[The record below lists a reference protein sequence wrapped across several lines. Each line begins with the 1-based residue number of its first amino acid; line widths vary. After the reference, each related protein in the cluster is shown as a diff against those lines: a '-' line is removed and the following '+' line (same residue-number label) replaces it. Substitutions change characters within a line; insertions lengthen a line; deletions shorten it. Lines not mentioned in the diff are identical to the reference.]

1 MKSPLERSPRLTRV
15 VFTLATLIVLGVST
29 LNFLDIMFYKAV
41 SNDQCGW
48 LPRPDGLPG
57 AIITD
62 VAPDGVTDRAG
73 IKDGD
78 VLLKINEQEFRT
90 PAQAMAIINPM
101 APGEYATYLVDR
113 NGVTFETKV
122 EILKV
127 INVTYLAY
135 CLIGLGFLIVGYVV
149 VMTRP
154 QGKLQRLFAWY
165 SIAAMLAFGFSTLN
179 INQSVDPQWK
189 ITTFVVSF
197 FLGRLIAQPLFVIFF
212 VSFPVRR
219 PIADRWWFRIVIIL
233 VSTATVVPIFMNLL
247 PNLPG
252 WLGQTII
259 SAPFIFFFT
268 GLGLFIS
275 SYFKLVERSKRP
287 QFRPILVTIVIGL
300 LMFGYVSVMQALNP
314 FIVFTQPV
322 VLMPGLLLAAV
333 PMAFGYSI
341 FRYRLMDID
350 LIVKRSLLYGAI
362 TATLAAIYIGMV
374 FGIGSLLGALIG
386 DQENEVLNITAFL
399 IIAFAFDPIK
409 RRVQEGI
416 DRVFYRERM
425 NYQRALLEFSQ
436 ELPRQMNLDQI
447 LHSMVNRI

>member
-1 MKSPLERSPRLTRV
+1 MKSPLEKSPRLTRA
-15 VFTLATLIVLGVST
+15 VFTLVALIVLGVTT
-29 LNFLDIMFYKAV
+29 LNFLDIMFYKAI

-48 LPRPDGLPG
+48 LPRPDGSPG

-78 VLLKINEQEFRT
+78 VLLKINGQEFRT
-90 PAQAMAIINPM
+90 PVQAMAIINPM

-127 INVTYLAY
+127 VNVTYLAY
-135 CLIGLGFLIVGYVV
+135 CLIGFGFLTVGYVV

-165 SIAAMLAFGFSTLN
+165 SVAAMLVFGFSTLN
-179 INQSVDPQWK
+179 INQGVDPQWK
-189 ITTFVVSF
+189 VTAFISAF
-197 FLGRLIAQPLFVIFF
+197 FAGRLIAQPLFVIFF

-219 PIADRWWFRIVIIL
+219 PIADRWWFRIALIVL
-233 VSTATVVPIFMNLL
+233 SLATVAPIFYNQLA
-247 PNLPG
+247 NLPG
-252 WLGQTII
+252 WLAQMII
-259 SAPFIFFFT
+259 SAPFFFFFT
-268 GLGLFIS
+268 GLALFVV
-275 SYFKLVERSKRP
+275 SYFKLIEPSKRR
-287 QFRPILVTIVIGL
+287 QFRPILVAIGVGVAT
-300 LMFGYVSVMQALNP
+300 FAYISVMQALNP

-322 VLMPGLLLAAV
+322 ILMPGLFLVAV
-333 PMAFGYSI
+333 PAAFGYSI

-350 LIVKRSLLYGAI
+350 LIIKRSLLYGAI

-386 DQENEVLNITAFL
+386 NQENEVLNITAFL

-409 RRVQEGI
+409 RRVQDGI

-436 ELPRQMNLDQI
+436 ELPR
-447 LHSMVNRI
+447 